1 MMAVALFCGV
11 CVLGHGGGAAGGGAS
26 FSDVVDP
33 AEIAATCRGFL
44 VAANRTIATARWM
57 DGQPVE
63 GYRRVHPTMCC
74 GLCRLRQFTCRGWSA
89 DPVTSRCW
97 LYGTDGGGG
106 GGTIVTKEEPGT
118 VCGVHSKSVITYTGE
133 VGEGGERSRRA
144 AAMVAEGDPSPG
156 PAARVDPAMVA
167 QLDALPPIPHKLH
180 IIFPHKGIVNST
192 TPMAMHGVR
201 RMIELNPGWA
211 WKVYDDDEIDKYIGQ
226 ELTRPDPILTP
237 KEVGVLQ
244 KAHPIEKT
252 DAARLLIMWYEG
264 GFYQDAD
271 RVYSVPMSKVISPE
285 VKMVLPT
292 LDIPPSFMQD
302 VMCTVHWWPI
312 SSSSVPRLRCTR
324 GIALTTRRPLVRSQ
338 RSRPGTQLCG
348 DRSSCLAKSEWQC
361 TVCTARRPN
370 AAHSRWG

>member
-1 MMAVALFCGV
+1 
-11 CVLGHGGGAAGGGAS
+11 
-26 FSDVVDP
+26 
-33 AEIAATCRGFL
+33 
-44 VAANRTIATARWM
+44 
-57 DGQPVE
+57 
-63 GYRRVHPTMCC
+63 
-74 GLCRLRQFTCRGWSA
+74 
-89 DPVTSRCW
+89 
-97 LYGTDGGGG
+97 
-106 GGTIVTKEEPGT
+106 
-118 VCGVHSKSVITYTGE
+118 
-133 VGEGGERSRRA
+133 
-144 AAMVAEGDPSPG
+144 
-156 PAARVDPAMVA
+156 MVA

-285 VKMVLPT
+285 VKMVRLPAQIC
-292 LDIPPSFMQD
+292 LPPTAPCVCDHASSAT
-302 VMCTVHWWPI
+302 CT
-312 SSSSVPRLRCTR
+312 C
-324 GIALTTRRPLVRSQ
+324 
-338 RSRPGTQLCG
+338 
-348 DRSSCLAKSEWQC
+348 
-361 TVCTARRPN
+361 
-370 AAHSRWG
+370 